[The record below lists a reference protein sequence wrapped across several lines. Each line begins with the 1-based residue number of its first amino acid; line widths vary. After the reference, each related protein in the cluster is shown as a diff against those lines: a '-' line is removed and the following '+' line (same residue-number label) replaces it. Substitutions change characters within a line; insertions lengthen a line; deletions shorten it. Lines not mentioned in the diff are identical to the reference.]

1 MKERKPE
8 GNPLLAMAAG
18 GFLGGLVVGGN
29 NAGLFWFFA
38 LSLGCAYALLVLL
51 GHVAKGTKDHWI
63 GPVLGL
69 STFVPLPC
77 GFLGIILGKSIW
89 GSP

>member
-51 GHVAKGTKDHWI
+51 GHVAKGTKDNTVQI
-63 GPVLGL
+63 VG
-69 STFVPLPC
+69 
-77 GFLGIILGKSIW
+77 GIS
-89 GSP
+89 